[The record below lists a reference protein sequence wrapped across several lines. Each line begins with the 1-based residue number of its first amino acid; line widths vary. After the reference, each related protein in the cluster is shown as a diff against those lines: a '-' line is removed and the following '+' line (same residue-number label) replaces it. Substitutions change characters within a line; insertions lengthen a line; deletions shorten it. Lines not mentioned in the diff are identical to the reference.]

1 MKEGT
6 IETPNR
12 WKQAAFVLALICAF
26 LIGWEIAGW
35 TMPPP
40 EQATSP
46 PATVTSLPTATATA
60 RPTLT
65 PTKTPTPTPSPTA
78 TATPTRTP
86 TPRPTVD
93 PSTLIYDL
101 YLPLIFNAEQ

>member
-1 MKEGT
+1 LKEGT

-12 WKQAAFVLALICAF
+12 WKQAAFVLTLICAF

-35 TMPPP
+35 TAPQPQQALSPPTTV
-40 EQATSP
+40 TSP
-46 PATVTSLPTATATA
+46 PTASPTS
-60 RPTLT
+60 T
-65 PTKTPTPTPSPTA
+65 PTDTPTPTPSPTA

-86 TPRPTVD
+86 TPRPTID

-101 YLPLIFNAEQ
+101 YLPLIFHAEP